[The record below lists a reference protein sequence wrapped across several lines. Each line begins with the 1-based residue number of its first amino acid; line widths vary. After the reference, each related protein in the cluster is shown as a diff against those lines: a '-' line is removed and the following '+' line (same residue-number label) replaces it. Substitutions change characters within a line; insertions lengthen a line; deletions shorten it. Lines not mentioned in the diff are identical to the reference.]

1 MNSSDRTYAEDS
13 WSRAP
18 STLMRFIRTLHK
30 WTGLIAGVQMCLW
43 LLSGLVMSLLD
54 HHVVSGDSTAA
65 SAPAVEPP
73 PASAPFVEP
82 TTLLRRHATES
93 VLEVLLQSHAG
104 QWVWRVHTDERTLLY
119 DALSGAPVEITEAK
133 ARLIAA
139 QGYSGKGAITSVSLL
154 HEPTVEAR
162 EHEAPLRRVDFNDS
176 QHTRYYISIDDGRIV
191 ERRTDDW
198 RVFDFF
204 WMLHTMDYRSR
215 DDFNNPLV
223 ISFAFASVWLALTGV
238 LLLFRSFGARAD
250 RNHTAV
256 D

>member
-1 MNSSDRTYAEDS
+1 MNSSDRTYAENS
-13 WSRAP
+13 WSRTA
-18 STLMRFIRTLHK
+18 STMTPFIRTLHK
-30 WTGLIAGVQMCLW
+30 WIGLIAGVQMCLW

-65 SAPAVEPP
+65 SSPVVAP

-82 TTLLRRHATES
+82 TTLLPRHATES

-104 QWVWRVHTDERTLLY
+104 QWVWRIHTDERTLLY
-119 DALSGAPVEITEAK
+119 DALSGAPVEITAAK

-139 QGYSGKGAITSVSLL
+139 QGYAGKGAITSVSLL

-162 EHEAPLRRVDFNDS
+162 EHAAPLWRVDFNDS
-176 QHTRYYISIDDGRIV
+176 QHTRYYISVDDGRIV
-191 ERRTDDW
+191 ERRTGDW

-204 WMLHTMDYRSR
+204 WMLHTMDYRGR

-238 LLLFRSFGARAD
+238 LLLFRSFGGRTD
-250 RNHTAV
+250 RDHTAV
-256 D
+256 H

>member
-1 MNSSDRTYAEDS
+1 M
-13 WSRAP
+13 
-18 STLMRFIRTLHK
+18 MRFIRTLHK
-30 WTGLIAGVQMCLW
+30 WIGLIAGVQVCLW

-65 SAPAVEPP
+65 PAPAIRPP
-73 PASAPFVEP
+73 SASATFVEP

-104 QWVWRVHTDERTLLY
+104 QWVWRIHTDERTLLY
-119 DALSGAPVEITEAK
+119 DALSGTPVGITEAK
-133 ARLIAA
+133 VRLIAA
-139 QGYSGKGAITSVSLL
+139 QGYAGKGAITSVALL

-162 EHEAPLRRVDFNDS
+162 EHEAPLWRVDFNDS
-176 QHTRYYISIDDGRIV
+176 QHTRYYLSVDDGGIV
-191 ERRTDDW
+191 ERRTGDW

-204 WMLHTMDYRSR
+204 WMLHTMDYRGR

-238 LLLFRSFGARAD
+238 LLLFRSFGGRLT
-250 RNHTAV
+250 RPQTAV
-256 D
+256 R